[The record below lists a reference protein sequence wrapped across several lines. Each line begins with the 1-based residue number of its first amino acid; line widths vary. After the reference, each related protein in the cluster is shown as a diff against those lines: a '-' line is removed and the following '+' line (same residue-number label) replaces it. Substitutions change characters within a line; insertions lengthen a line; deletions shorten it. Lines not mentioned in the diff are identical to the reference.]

1 MVLPGQYLER
11 PALIPCGDLVLEG
24 LSHRG
29 ARRPPLLVCP
39 PTGPGGGMDA
49 PLVAELAWASAR
61 AGHASLRFQH
71 RGVGGSQGEP
81 DAGRAAEDALAAFD
95 HLAAGAPGPIALV
108 GVGGGCGTA
117 AVVARARSAA
127 ALALVAPAGWTD
139 LDGLALPILLV
150 LPEHGAAAVARQASG
165 RLPAGGR
172 LEVVAGA
179 DASFRAGLPQA
190 ARAVMAWLPGAVDRL
205 GPGGAGRH
213 RGGR

>member
-1 MVLPGQYLER
+1 VVLPGQYLER

-71 RGVGGSQGEP
+71 RGVGGSQGTPEP
-81 DAGRAAEDALAAFD
+81 GRAVEDALAAFD

-108 GVGGGCGTA
+108 GVGGGCQTA
-117 AVVARARSAA
+117 AGVARARSAA
-127 ALALVAPAGWTD
+127 ALALVAPAGWP
-139 LDGLALPILLV
+139 GLEELLLPILLV
-150 LPEHGAAAVARQASG
+150 LPERGAPVEARQAAA

-172 LEVVAGA
+172 VQVVAGA
-179 DASFRAGLPQA
+179 DATFRAGLPQA
-190 ARAVMAWLPGAVDRL
+190 AQAVMAWLAPR
-205 GPGGAGRH
+205 R
-213 RGGR
+213 